1 MPISKRNKT
10 WWIDVTTSSGVR
22 VRQSAGTQVKTEA
35 QQLHDRIKSEAW
47 RVEKLNEKPSRT
59 WDEAA
64 VLWLRE
70 TSHKKDHEGDKSKLR
85 WLTRHLR
92 GVDLNRIDREMVA
105 QITSLKQAEASA
117 ATTNRHLA
125 LVRSILRRAER
136 EWEWIAKA
144 PYVRLLK
151 EPKGR
156 ERWLTVEQVKSLLNE
171 LPEHQVSIVMFA
183 LASGLRQSNIL
194 QLEWNRVDLKRRT
207 CWVVAGETKNDDSL
221 HVSLNETAHAILVQ
235 QEGKHSTRVFTYRG
249 NPIAWANTRAWRA
262 ALKRAGIANFRW
274 HDLRHTWASWMIQG
288 GVPEFVLQRMG
299 GWKTASMLKRYAHLS
314 PAIYAKHAHTIDK
327 AMRAELV

>member
-22 VRQSAGTQVKTEA
+22 VRQSAGTQVKAEA

-85 WLTRHLR
+85 WLTQHLR
-92 GVDLNRIDREMVA
+92 GVELNRIDREMVA
-105 QITSLKQAEASA
+105 QIASLKQVEASA

-125 LVRSILRRAER
+125 LLRSILRRAER

-171 LPEHQVSIVMFA
+171 LPEHQVMHRDVRAREWIAAKQHFA
-183 LASGLRQSNIL
+183 ARMESCGFEKTN
-194 QLEWNRVDLKRRT
+194 
-207 CWVVAGETKNDDSL
+207 
-221 HVSLNETAHAILVQ
+221 
-235 QEGKHSTRVFTYRG
+235 
-249 NPIAWANTRAWRA
+249 
-262 ALKRAGIANFRW
+262 
-274 HDLRHTWASWMIQG
+274 
-288 GVPEFVLQRMG
+288 VLGRCG
-299 GWKTASMLKRYAHLS
+299 RNK
-314 PAIYAKHAHTIDK
+314 
-327 AMRAELV
+327 E